1 LPFTYLKVLQ
11 NDAIPIMNKSFLITF
26 IILLPYLPSQ
36 AQNIVGRWKSFDDK
50 TGELKSIVEIF
61 ERGSKIYGKIIKT
74 FPKPGADADP
84 ICTKCPTDDDRFNKK
99 IIGMEIIKDMTKDD
113 DEYEGGQILDPEVGK
128 IYRCKIWLEKEEL
141 KVRGYLGP
149 FFRTQ
154 TWQRVP

>member
-1 LPFTYLKVLQ
+1 MRKF
-11 NDAIPIMNKSFLITF
+11 FLITF
-26 IILLPYLPSQ
+26 ILLLSLHSE
-36 AQNIVGRWKSFDDK
+36 AQTIAGKWKSFDDK
-50 TGELKSIVEIF
+50 TGELKSIVEVF

-84 ICTKCPTDDDRFNKK
+84 ICTKCPTDDERFNKK
-99 IIGMEIIKDMTKDD
+99 IIGMEIIKGLTKDD
-113 DEYEGGQILDPEVGK
+113 DEYEGGSILDPEVGK

-149 FFRTQ
+149 FYRTQ

>member
-1 LPFTYLKVLQ
+1 
-11 NDAIPIMNKSFLITF
+11 MNKLFTTICIFL
-26 IILLPYLPSQ
+26 LSCLSLQ
-36 AQNIVGRWKSFDDK
+36 AQTIIGKWKSFDDK

-61 ERGSKIYGKIIKT
+61 ERGSKIYGRIIKT

-99 IIGMEIIKDMTKDD
+99 VIGMEIIKEMTKDD
-113 DEYEGGQILDPEVGK
+113 DEYEGGSILDPEVGK
-128 IYRCKIWLEKEEL
+128 VYRCKIWLEKEEL

-149 FFRTQ
+149 FYRTQ

>member
-1 LPFTYLKVLQ
+1 MSKLLLV
-11 NDAIPIMNKSFLITF
+11 KS
-26 IILLPYLPSQ
+26 IILLSCLSAYSQ
-36 AQNIVGRWKSFDDK
+36 TIEGKWKSFDDK

-74 FPKPGADADP
+74 FPKAGADADP
-84 ICTKCPTDDDRFNKK
+84 ICTKCPADDERFNKK
-99 IIGMEIIKDMTKDD
+99 IIGMEIIKGLTKDD
-113 DEYEGGQILDPEVGK
+113 DEYEGGFILDPEVGK

-149 FFRTQ
+149 FYRTQ

>member
-1 LPFTYLKVLQ
+1 MKKPY
-11 NDAIPIMNKSFLITF
+11 LITCV
-26 IILLPYLPSQ
+26 LLFSCLFVH
-36 AQNIVGRWKSFDDK
+36 AQNIVGKWKSFDDK

-84 ICTKCPTDDDRFNKK
+84 ICTKCPNDDDRFNKK
-99 IIGMEIIKDMTKDD
+99 VIGMEIVKEMAKDD
-113 DEYEGGQILDPEVGK
+113 DEYEGGSILDPEVGK
-128 IYRCKIWLEKEEL
+128 VYRCKIWLEKEEL

-149 FFRTQ
+149 FYRTQ

>member
-1 LPFTYLKVLQ
+1 MSRPYLTTL
-11 NDAIPIMNKSFLITF
+11 
-26 IILLPYLPSQ
+26 ILLFSYLSIQ
-36 AQNIVGRWKSFDDK
+36 AQTIVGKWKSFDDK

-61 ERGSKIYGKIIKT
+61 EQGSKFYGKIIKT

-84 ICTKCPTDDDRFNKK
+84 ICTKCPTDDERFNKK
-99 IIGMEIIKDMTKDD
+99 IIGMEIVKGLTKDD
-113 DEYEGGQILDPEVGK
+113 DEYEDGSILDPEVGK

-149 FFRTQ
+149 FYRTQ

>member
-1 LPFTYLKVLQ
+1 MYKL
-11 NDAIPIMNKSFLITF
+11 SLITS
-26 IILLPYLPSQ
+26 ILFFSLASD
-36 AQNIVGRWKSFDDK
+36 AQSIAGKWKSFDDK

-74 FPKPGADADP
+74 FPKPGADTDP
-84 ICTKCPTDDDRFNKK
+84 ICTKCPSDDERFNKK
-99 IIGMEIIKDMTKDD
+99 VIGMEIIKEMAKDD
-113 DEYEGGQILDPEVGK
+113 DEYEGGSILDPEVGK

-149 FFRTQ
+149 FYRTQ

>member
-1 LPFTYLKVLQ
+1 MTKRFITTS
-11 NDAIPIMNKSFLITF
+11 IFLLF
-26 IILLPYLPSQ
+26 CLSLQ
-36 AQNIVGRWKSFDDK
+36 AQTIAGKWKSFDDK

-84 ICTKCPTDDDRFNKK
+84 ICTKCPADDERFNKK
-99 IIGMEIIKDMTKDD
+99 IIGMEIIKEMTKDD
-113 DEYEGGQILDPEVGK
+113 DEYVGGSILDPEVGK
-128 IYRCKIWLEKEEL
+128 IYRCKIWPEREEL

-149 FFRTQ
+149 FYRTQ